1 MKIAIVG
8 IGAVGG
14 YFGGRLAAYYQ
25 NDKNIKIYFIAR
37 GGHLKEIQKSG
48 LKIKQGAE
56 IWRAHPTFATDQ
68 PSDIGVV
75 DIIVLTTKTYHL
87 ESAVLQIKSC
97 IGENTVLLPLLN
109 GVDSKKIIHS
119 ILPNVTVWDGL
130 VYIIARLTQ
139 PGEVENK
146 GNVQKLFFGTDGATD
161 DKMQRF
167 YEILKAAEL
176 DAYLSENM
184 ASVIWDKYIFI
195 SSIATITSY
204 FDNSIGEIMA
214 DEKKRQLLNDLLE
227 EVMSIAVAK
236 NIAFNPNVKEKA
248 MARFAAIPFEATSSM
263 HSDFRNKK
271 PKNELEALTG
281 DVVRAGKEL
290 GVEVPVFERMYEGMR
305 KYD

>member
-14 YFGGRLAAYYQ
+14 YFGGRLAAHYQ
-25 NDKNIKIYFIAR
+25 KDKNIDIYFIAR
-37 GGHLKEIQKSG
+37 GEHLKEIKQSG
-48 LKIKQGAE
+48 LKIKQGE
-56 IWRAHPTFATDQ
+56 KIWLAHPTLATDR
-68 PSDIGVV
+68 PSDIGIV
-75 DIIVLTTKTYHL
+75 DIIVLATKTYHL
-87 ESAVLQIKSC
+87 ESAVLQIKPC

-109 GVDSKKIIHS
+109 GVNSKEIIHS
-119 ILPNVTVWDGL
+119 ILPDVTVWDGL

-161 DKMQRF
+161 DEMQRF
-167 YEILKAAEL
+167 YEILKAADL

-195 SSIATITSY
+195 SSIATVTSY

-214 DEKKRQLLNDLLE
+214 DEEKRQLLNDLLE
-227 EVMSIAVAK
+227 EVMFVATAK
-236 NIAFNPNVKEKA
+236 NIAFNPKVKTNA

-271 PKNELEALTG
+271 PQNELEALTG
-281 DVVRAGKEL
+281 YVVRAAKRL
-290 GVEVPVFERMYEGMR
+290 GVEVPVFERMYEGV
-305 KYD
+305 KNK